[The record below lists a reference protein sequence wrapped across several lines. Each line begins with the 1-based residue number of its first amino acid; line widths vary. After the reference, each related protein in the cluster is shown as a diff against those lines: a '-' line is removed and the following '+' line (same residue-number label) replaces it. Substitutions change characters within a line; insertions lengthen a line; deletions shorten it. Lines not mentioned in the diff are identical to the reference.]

1 MLSNYPYL
9 QDSNFLKQMDLQHL
23 QEQYVKITVL
33 DWQEREL
40 QNIEGVIT
48 GGNINIDREIFS

>member
-40 QNIEGVIT
+40 QNIEGIIT

>member
-1 MLSNYPYL
+1 MQNRYPYL
-9 QDSNFLKQMDLQHL
+9 QDNDFLKQMDLLHL

-40 QNIEGVIT
+40 QDIQGIVT
-48 GGNINIDREIFS
+48 GGNLNLDRKIFS

>member
-40 QNIEGVIT
+40 QSN
-48 GGNINIDREIFS
+48 FFYK

>member
-23 QEQYVKITVL
+23 QEQYAKITVL